1 MSLSPLVC
9 PAVTVTGAFQLRPLP
24 LHFHNFTGKACAART
39 VINALIVGNLFVADL
54 LSLLVTEQIK
64 EGEKRGVAAGVP
76 LTADD
81 DIREEWQI
89 LAKIEG
95 FNTCLDCPKLG
106 ALTP

>member
-1 MSLSPLVC
+1 
-9 PAVTVTGAFQLRPLP
+9 VTAPRLTPLP

-39 VINALIVGNLFVADL
+39 VSNALIAANLFVADL

-81 DIREEWQI
+81 DIREGGPQ
-89 LAKIEG
+89 LAIYPTLSGE
-95 FNTCLDCPKLG
+95 PVS
-106 ALTP
+106 